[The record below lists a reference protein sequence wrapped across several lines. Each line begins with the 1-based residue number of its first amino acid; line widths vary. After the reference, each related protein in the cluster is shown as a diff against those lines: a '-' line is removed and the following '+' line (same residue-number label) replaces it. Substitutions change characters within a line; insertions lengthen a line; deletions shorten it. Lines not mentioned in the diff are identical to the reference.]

1 MWYRLNIN
9 NITKNSELVQIS
21 VTKNWTI
28 RISRINRF
36 LKIVLLSILRGTKRK
51 LRWKSLRLVAFI
63 LNVSYLSS
71 IDSSDETCG
80 PRHIYLSLLFLSC
93 LSLFFVCCFFFT
105 WVSITFRDFRHALR
119 NRAKTRVVKT
129 MLWNHAWSGQ
139 LDFHSK
145 WNVKKKLSI
154 KSMETLPLT
163 FSYIFKLSGD
173 LFCHVTKTWRRLAV
187 LA

>member
-1 MWYRLNIN
+1 MKKFAPCCFYPERF
-9 NITKNSELVQIS
+9 IS
-21 VTKNWTI
+21 IFNWFQRRNLWTTSHLFVI
-28 RISRINRF
+28 
-36 LKIVLLSILRGTKRK
+36 
-51 LRWKSLRLVAFI
+51 AF
-63 LNVSYLSS
+63 S
-71 IDSSDETCG
+71 
-80 PRHIYLSLLFLSC
+80 FLSFIVFC
-93 LSLFFVCCFFFT
+93 LLFFFT
-105 WVSITFRDFRHALR
+105 WVSITFRDFRRALR

-139 LDFHSK
+139 LDFNSK

-154 KSMETLPLT
+154 KSMETLPLLILRNK